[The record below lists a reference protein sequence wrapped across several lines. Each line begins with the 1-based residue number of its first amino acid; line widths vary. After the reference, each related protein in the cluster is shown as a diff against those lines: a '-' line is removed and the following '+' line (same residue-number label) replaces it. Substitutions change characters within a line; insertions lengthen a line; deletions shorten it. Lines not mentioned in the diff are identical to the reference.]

1 MRRSL
6 IFQSL
11 TLLCTLL
18 LGTGS
23 VYADDAKWVKRDI
36 SKIKTGDIVV
46 IADLNAGVAMTNNP
60 AEDKSPNAPAIQL
73 NEDKDRITGEVA
85 DTVKWKVTVKETDAG
100 NKYVFEK
107 YNVEGTYLNITDGNL
122 RVSAVNARYS
132 FDLQSVLLHLA
143 AAGSNEYYVGI
154 KTSNNIINTSTEW
167 NVKTEDNITDIR
179 DTRMAF
185 FVLSTKPDISLSFPY
200 KNYEADFSDGE
211 NSFTAPT
218 LTVDPSKAITYSSS
232 DEKVATVDADGKVT
246 LKKRGNARI
255 TASFDGDDTYNE
267 ISTSYMLRIDYK
279 GKKGSRT
286 NPFTVKEATD
296 LLAGNVDDIE
306 GVTYQKGCSYFVK
319 GIVSK
324 VSSGMMDSFSDM
336 FGDSMGDMDLEDMMG
351 DIDMSN
357 MNIPGMDMSS
367 SEVTYY
373 ISDDGTKDNQMK
385 VLKPNGL
392 PTEQEGG
399 AVTFEPIEP
408 EGIGVGD
415 VVVVYGPL
423 IYTEDESMFGGM
435 GGTGTGTGTGSSEQK
450 YTAKVDEVNYIKK
463 GGLLRRLLPGD
474 VKVMYENTKKP
485 LDAFYK
491 LNTETFA
498 DFEFPAEGTTVNDA
512 QMKSSKKD
520 VAKWEYI
527 DETKTDSV
535 FTAVKAGTTNLVV
548 KIKVIVQEKDPTDEN
563 SKEKS
568 YTMKAKYPLKVL
580 PRGVTPAGQNDGVY
594 ELVTKPGDL
603 EEGDRLLIATTVDDK
618 SYVLI
623 NSATDESNPIASFMG
638 GGNTKEVT
646 IEDNKISSDDLPEE
660 AMILTLEKEDA
671 FWLFNGGKNAD
682 GKNTYL
688 YPSAS
693 SGGFDMSSLMGGGGA
708 TLKLGVREDMEVK
721 DSCLVTITIDQ
732 AKNDS
737 ATVKF
742 NIPEGEKDDE
752 PVKNVI
758 RYKSSM
764 MSSSFSGFAEDLKD
778 GNLPRIYRFVQND
791 QYTISTTSSTW
802 QTLVSAYDV
811 ELPAEIEA
819 HVVTS
824 VTDDLVT
831 TEKVTGVKGGVPYLL
846 KVPGIGENYTLTRAL
861 GVAAPETN
869 LLKISDGTT
878 TSGVYVLADKGA
890 GAKFYLWQGGLLG
903 TGRVYLS
910 ASDAARALFSLEIG
924 DDGTTGI
931 IELKD
936 GRKEGWKSDDAWY
949 TLDGRRLQGQ
959 PTAKGVYVVNGKK
972 VIIK

>member
-1 MRRSL
+1 M
-6 IFQSL
+6 
-11 TLLCTLL
+11 LLCTLI

-36 SKIKTGDIVV
+36 SKIQTGDIVV

-122 RVSAVNARYS
+122 RVSAVTARYS
-132 FDLQSVLLHLA
+132 FDLQSVLLHL

-167 NVKTEDNITDIR
+167 NVKTEDNITEIR

-185 FVLSTKPDISLSFPY
+185 FVLSTKPDITLSFPY
-200 KNYEADFSDGE
+200 KNYEADYADGAE
-211 NSFTAPT
+211 SFTAPA
-218 LTVDPSKAITYSSS
+218 LTVDPSKTITYSSS
-232 DEKVATVDADGKVT
+232 DEKVATVDAEGKVT
-246 LKKRGNARI
+246 LNKRGNVRI
-255 TASFDGDDTYNE
+255 TASFGGDDTYNE
-267 ISTSYMLRIDYK
+267 ISTSYVLRVDQK
-279 GKKGSRT
+279 GKKGSRS

-392 PTEQEGG
+392 PTEQGGG
-399 AVTFEPIEP
+399 AVTFDPIAP

-463 GGLLRRLLPGD
+463 DGLLRRLLPGD
-474 VKVMYENTKKP
+474 VKVMYENTTKP

-491 LNTETFA
+491 LNTETFE

-520 VAKWEYI
+520 VAKWEYTS
-527 DETKTDSV
+527 EAKTDSL
-535 FTAVKAGTTNLVV
+535 FSAVKAGTTNLVV
-548 KIKVIVQEKDPTDEN
+548 KIKVIVQEKDPKDES

-580 PRGVTPAGQNDGVY
+580 TRGVTPAGQNDGVY
-594 ELVTKPGDL
+594 KLVTKLDDL

-660 AMILTLEKEDA
+660 AMILTLEKEKA

-708 TLKLGVREDMEVK
+708 TLKLGVREEVK
-721 DSCLVTITIDQ
+721 DSCLVTTITIDHE
-732 AKNDS
+732 KNDS

-752 PVKNVI
+752 PAKNVI

-764 MSSSFSGFAEDLKD
+764 MSSSFSGFEETLAD
-778 GNLPRIYRFVQND
+778 GNLPRIYRFVQSD
-791 QYTISTTSSTW
+791 QYTISTTNSTW

-811 ELPAEIEA
+811 KLPEEIEA

-824 VTDDLVT
+824 VTKKSVN
-831 TEKVTGVKGGVPYLL
+831 TEKVTSVKGGVPYLL
-846 KVPGIGENYTLTRAL
+846 KVPSIGEDITLKRAETP
-861 GVAAPETN
+861 ATAPEKN
-869 LLKISDGTT
+869 LLEISNSET
-878 TSGVYVLADKGA
+878 TSGVYVLADKGT

-903 TGRVYLS
+903 SGRVYLP
-910 ASDAARALFSLEIG
+910 ANDAARSLFSLEIG
-924 DDGTTGI
+924 DDETTGV
-931 IELKD
+931 IELKNSRIEELEFYD
-936 GRKEGWKSDDAWY
+936 LSGHRVMTPK
-949 TLDGRRLQGQ
+949 
-959 PTAKGVYVVNGKK
+959 KGVYVVNGKK

>member
-1 MRRSL
+1 MKRNF

-11 TLLCTLL
+11 MLLCTLI

-36 SKIKTGDIVV
+36 SKIQTGDIVV

-85 DTVKWKVTVKETDAG
+85 DTVKWKVTVKKTDAG

-107 YNVEGTYLNITDGNL
+107 YNEDGTYLNITDGNL
-122 RVSAVNARYS
+122 RVSAVTARYS
-132 FDLQSVLLHLA
+132 FDLQSVLLHL

-167 NVKTEDNITDIR
+167 NVKTEDNITEIR

-185 FVLSTKPDISLSFPY
+185 FVLSTKPDITLSFPY
-200 KNYEADFSDGE
+200 KNYEADYADGAE
-211 NSFTAPT
+211 SFTAPA
-218 LTVDPSKAITYSSS
+218 LTVDHSKTITYSSS
-232 DEKVATVDADGKVT
+232 DEKVATVDDDGKVT
-246 LKKRGNARI
+246 LKKRGNVRI

-267 ISTSYMLRIDYK
+267 ISTSYVLRVDQK

-392 PTEQEGG
+392 PTEQDDG
-399 AVTFEPIEP
+399 AVTFDPIAP

-463 GGLLRRLLPGD
+463 DGLLRRLLPGD
-474 VKVMYENTKKP
+474 VKVMYENTKKT
-485 LDAFYK
+485 LNAFYK
-491 LNTETFA
+491 LNTETFEG
-498 DFEFPAEGTTVNDA
+498 FEFPAEGTTVNDA

-520 VAKWEYI
+520 VAKWEYT
-527 DETKTDSV
+527 DEEKTDSL
-535 FTAVKAGTTNLVV
+535 FSAVKAGTTNLVV
-548 KIKVIVQEKDPTDEN
+548 KIKVIVQEKDPADEN

-580 PRGVTPAGQNDGVY
+580 TRGVTPAGQNDGVY
-594 ELVTKPGDL
+594 ELVTKLDDL

-732 AKNDS
+732 EKNDS

-742 NIPEGEKDDE
+742 NIPDGEKDGE
-752 PVKNVI
+752 PVKAKNVI

-764 MSSSFSGFAEDLKD
+764 MSSSFSGFEETLAD
-778 GNLPRIYRFVQND
+778 GNLPRIYRFVQSD

-811 ELPAEIEA
+811 LLPDEIEA

-824 VTDDLVT
+824 ITDDKVN

-846 KVPGIGENYTLTRAL
+846 KVPGTGAEYTLTRAL
-861 GVAAPETN
+861 GVTDPETN
-869 LLKISDGTT
+869 LLKISDSET
-878 TSGVYVLADKGA
+878 TSGVYVLADKGT

-903 TGRVYLS
+903 SGRVYLP
-910 ASDAARALFSLEIG
+910 ANDAARSLFSLEIG
-924 DDGTTGI
+924 DDETTGV
-931 IELKD
+931 IELKNSRIEELEFYD
-936 GRKEGWKSDDAWY
+936 LSGHRVMTPK
-949 TLDGRRLQGQ
+949 
-959 PTAKGVYVVNGKK
+959 KGVYVVNGKK

>member
-1 MRRSL
+1 M
-6 IFQSL
+6 
-11 TLLCTLL
+11 LLCTLI

-36 SKIKTGDIVV
+36 SKIQTGDIVV

-85 DTVKWKVTVKETDAG
+85 DTVKWKVTVKGTDDG

-107 YNVEGTYLNITDGNL
+107 YNEDGTYLNITDGNL
-122 RVSAVNARYS
+122 RVSAVTARYS
-132 FDLQSVLLHLA
+132 FDLQSVLLHL

-167 NVKTEDNITDIR
+167 NVKTEDNITEIR

-185 FVLSTKPDISLSFPY
+185 FVLSTKPDITLSFPY
-200 KNYEADFSDGE
+200 KNYEADYADGE
-211 NSFTAPT
+211 ESFTAPA
-218 LTVDPSKAITYSSS
+218 LTVNPSKTITYSSS
-232 DEKVATVDADGKVT
+232 DEKVATVDPNDGKVT
-246 LKKRGNARI
+246 LKKRGNVRI

-267 ISTSYMLRIDYK
+267 ISTSYVLRVDQK

-392 PTEQEGG
+392 GLPTEQEDG
-399 AVTFEPIEP
+399 AVTFDPIAP

-463 GGLLRRLLPGD
+463 DGLLRRLLPGD
-474 VKVMYENTKKP
+474 VKVMYENTKKT

-491 LNTETFA
+491 LNTETFEG
-498 DFEFPAEGTTVNDA
+498 FEFPAEGTTVNDA

-520 VAKWEYI
+520 VAKWEYTS
-527 DETKTDSV
+527 EAKTDSL
-535 FTAVKAGTTNLVV
+535 FSAVKAGTTNLVV
-548 KIKVIVQEKDPTDEN
+548 KIKVIVQEKDPADEN

-580 PRGVTPAGQNDGVY
+580 TRGVTPAGQNDGVY
-594 ELVTKPGDL
+594 ELVTKLDDL

-638 GGNTKEVT
+638 GGNTKEVK

-660 AMILTLEKEDA
+660 AAILTLEKEGD

-693 SGGFDMSSLMGGGGA
+693 SGGFDMSSLMGNSGA

-742 NIPEGEKDDE
+742 NIPDGKKDDE
-752 PVKNVI
+752 TVKAKNVI

-764 MSSSFSGFAEDLKD
+764 MSSSFSGFEETLAD
-778 GNLPRIYRFVQND
+778 GNLPRIYRFVQSD
-791 QYTISTTSSTW
+791 HYTISTTSSTW

-811 ELPAEIEA
+811 ELPDEIEA

-824 VTDDLVT
+824 ITDDKVN

-846 KVPGIGENYTLTRAL
+846 KVPGTGVEYTLTRVL
-861 GVAAPETN
+861 GVTDPETN
-869 LLKISDGTT
+869 LLKISDSET
-878 TSGVYVLADKGA
+878 TSGVYVLADKGT

-903 TGRVYLS
+903 SGRVYLP
-910 ASDAARALFSLEIG
+910 ANDAARSLFSLEIG
-924 DDGTTGI
+924 DDETTGV
-931 IELKD
+931 IELKNSRIEELEFYD
-936 GRKEGWKSDDAWY
+936 LSGHRVMTPK
-949 TLDGRRLQGQ
+949 
-959 PTAKGVYVVNGKK
+959 KGVYVVNGKK

>member
-1 MRRSL
+1 M
-6 IFQSL
+6 
-11 TLLCTLL
+11 LLCTLI

-36 SKIKTGDIVV
+36 SKIQTGDIVV

-107 YNVEGTYLNITDGNL
+107 YNEDGTYLNITDGNL
-122 RVSAVNARYS
+122 RVSAVTARYS
-132 FDLQSVLLHLA
+132 FDLQSVLLHL

-167 NVKTEDNITDIR
+167 NVKTEDNITEIR

-185 FVLSTKPDISLSFPY
+185 FVLSTKPDITLSFPY
-200 KNYEADFSDGE
+200 KNYEADYADGAE
-211 NSFTAPT
+211 SFTAPA
-218 LTVDPSKAITYSSS
+218 LTVDPSKTITYSSS

-246 LKKRGNARI
+246 LKKRGNVRI

-267 ISTSYMLRIDYK
+267 ISTSYVLRVDQK
-279 GKKGSRT
+279 DKKGSRT

-373 ISDDGTKDNQMK
+373 ISDDGTKENQMK

-392 PTEQEGG
+392 PTEQDGG
-399 AVTFEPIEP
+399 AVTFDPIAP

-463 GGLLRRLLPGD
+463 DGLLRRLLPGD
-474 VKVMYENTKKP
+474 VKVMYENTKKT
-485 LDAFYK
+485 LNAFYK
-491 LNTETFA
+491 LNTETFEG
-498 DFEFPAEGTTVNDA
+498 FEFPAKGTTVNDA

-520 VAKWEYI
+520 VAKWEYT
-527 DETKTDSV
+527 DEEKTDSL
-535 FTAVKAGTTNLVV
+535 FSAVKAGTTNLVV
-548 KIKVIVQEKDPTDEN
+548 KIKVIVQEKDPADEN

-580 PRGVTPAGQNDGVY
+580 TRGVTPAGQNDGVY
-594 ELVTKPGDL
+594 ELVTKLDDL

-732 AKNDS
+732 EKNDS

-742 NIPEGEKDDE
+742 NIPDGEKDGE
-752 PVKNVI
+752 TVKAKNVI

-764 MSSSFSGFAEDLKD
+764 MSSSFSGFEETLAD
-778 GNLPRIYRFVQND
+778 GNLPRIYRFVQSD

-811 ELPAEIEA
+811 LLPDEIEA

-824 VTDDLVT
+824 ITDDKVN

-846 KVPGIGENYTLTRAL
+846 KVPGTGAEYTLTRAL
-861 GVAAPETN
+861 GVTDPETN
-869 LLKISDGTT
+869 LLKISDSET
-878 TSGVYVLADKGA
+878 TSGVYVLADKGT

-903 TGRVYLS
+903 SGRVYLP
-910 ASDAARALFSLEIG
+910 ANDAARSLFSLEIG
-924 DDGTTGI
+924 DDETTGV
-931 IELKD
+931 IELKNSRIEELEFYD
-936 GRKEGWKSDDAWY
+936 LSGHRVMTPK
-949 TLDGRRLQGQ
+949 
-959 PTAKGVYVVNGKK
+959 KGVYVVNGKK

>member
-1 MRRSL
+1 MKRNF

-11 TLLCTLL
+11 MLLCTLI

-36 SKIKTGDIVV
+36 SKIQTGDIVV

-122 RVSAVNARYS
+122 RVSAVTARYS
-132 FDLQSVLLHLA
+132 FDLQSVLLHL

-167 NVKTEDNITDIR
+167 NVKTEDNITEIR

-185 FVLSTKPDISLSFPY
+185 FVLSTKPDITLSFPY
-200 KNYEADFSDGE
+200 KNYEADYADGAE
-211 NSFTAPT
+211 SFTAPA
-218 LTVDPSKAITYSSS
+218 LTVDPSKTITYSSS
-232 DEKVATVDADGKVT
+232 DEKVATVDAEGKVT
-246 LKKRGNARI
+246 LNKRGNVRI
-255 TASFDGDDTYNE
+255 TASFGGDDTYNE
-267 ISTSYMLRIDYK
+267 ISTSYVLRVDQK
-279 GKKGSRT
+279 GKKGSRS

-392 PTEQEGG
+392 PTEQGGG
-399 AVTFEPIEP
+399 AVTFDPIAP

-463 GGLLRRLLPGD
+463 DGLLRRLLPGD
-474 VKVMYENTKKP
+474 VKVMYENTTKP

-491 LNTETFA
+491 LNTETFE

-520 VAKWEYI
+520 VAKWEYTS
-527 DETKTDSV
+527 EAKTDSL
-535 FTAVKAGTTNLVV
+535 FSAVKAGTTNLVV
-548 KIKVIVQEKDPTDEN
+548 KIKVIVQEKDPKDES

-580 PRGVTPAGQNDGVY
+580 TRGVTPAGQNDGVY
-594 ELVTKPGDL
+594 KLVTKLDDL

-660 AMILTLEKEDA
+660 AMILTLEKEKA

-708 TLKLGVREDMEVK
+708 TLKLGVREEVK
-721 DSCLVTITIDQ
+721 DSCLVTTITIDHE
-732 AKNDS
+732 KNDS

-752 PVKNVI
+752 PAKNVI

-764 MSSSFSGFAEDLKD
+764 MSSSFSGFEETLAD
-778 GNLPRIYRFVQND
+778 GNLPRIYRFVQSD
-791 QYTISTTSSTW
+791 QYTISTTNSTW

-811 ELPAEIEA
+811 KLPEEIEA

-824 VTDDLVT
+824 VTEKSVN
-831 TEKVTGVKGGVPYLL
+831 TEKVTSVKGGVPYLL
-846 KVPGIGENYTLTRAL
+846 KVPSIGEDITLKRAETP
-861 GVAAPETN
+861 ATAPEKN
-869 LLKISDGTT
+869 LLEISNSET
-878 TSGVYVLADKGA
+878 TSGVYVLADKGT

-903 TGRVYLS
+903 SGRVYLP
-910 ASDAARALFSLEIG
+910 ANDAARSLFSLEIG
-924 DDGTTGI
+924 DDETTGV
-931 IELKD
+931 IELKNSRIEELEFYD
-936 GRKEGWKSDDAWY
+936 LSGHRVMTPK
-949 TLDGRRLQGQ
+949 
-959 PTAKGVYVVNGKK
+959 KGVYVVNGKK

>member
-1 MRRSL
+1 M
-6 IFQSL
+6 
-11 TLLCTLL
+11 LLCTLI

-36 SKIKTGDIVV
+36 SKIQTGDIVV

-107 YNVEGTYLNITDGNL
+107 YNAEGTYLNITDGNL
-122 RVSAVNARYS
+122 RVSAVTARYS

-143 AAGSNEYYVGI
+143 AGSNEYYVGV

-167 NVKTEDNITDIR
+167 NVKTEDNITEIR

-185 FVLSTKPDISLSFPY
+185 FVLSSKPDITLSFPY
-200 KNYEADFSDGE
+200 RNYEADINDGE
-211 NSFTAPT
+211 TSFTAPA
-218 LTVDPSKAITYSSS
+218 LTVDPSKTITYSSS

-246 LKKRGNARI
+246 LKKRGNVRI
-255 TASFDGDDTYNE
+255 TASFDGDDIYNE
-267 ISTSYMLRIDYK
+267 ISTSYVLRVDQK
-279 GKKGSRT
+279 DKKGSRSR
-286 NPFTVKEATD
+286 PFTVKEATD

-392 PTEQEGG
+392 PTEQDGG
-399 AVTFEPIEP
+399 AVTFDPIAP

-463 GGLLRRLLPGD
+463 DGLLRRLLPGD
-474 VKVMYENTKKP
+474 VKVMYENTKKT
-485 LDAFYK
+485 LNAFYK
-491 LNTETFA
+491 LNTETFEG
-498 DFEFPAEGTTVNDA
+498 FEFPAEGTTVNDA

-520 VAKWEYI
+520 VAKWEYT
-527 DETKTDSV
+527 DEEKTDSL
-535 FTAVKAGTTNLVV
+535 FSAVKAGTTNLVV

-563 SKEKS
+563 SKERS

-580 PRGVTPAGQNDGVY
+580 TRGVTPAGQNDGVY
-594 ELVTKPGDL
+594 ELVTKLNEL

-660 AMILTLEKEDA
+660 AAILTLEKDGD

-708 TLKLGVREDMEVK
+708 TLKLGVREEVK

-732 AKNDS
+732 EKNDS

-742 NIPEGEKDDE
+742 NIPDGEKDGE
-752 PVKNVI
+752 PVKAKNVI

-764 MSSSFSGFAEDLKD
+764 MSSSFSGFEETLAD
-778 GNLPRIYRFVQND
+778 GNLPRIYRFVQSD
-791 QYTISTTSSTW
+791 QYTISTTNSTW

-811 ELPAEIEA
+811 LLPEEIEA

-824 VTDDLVT
+824 ITDDKVN

-846 KVPGIGENYTLTRAL
+846 KVPGTGAEYTLTRAF
-861 GVAAPETN
+861 GVTGPETN
-869 LLKISDGTT
+869 RLEISDSET

-903 TGRVYLS
+903 SGRVYLP
-910 ASDAARALFSLEIG
+910 ANDAARSLFSLEIG
-924 DDGTTGI
+924 DDETTGV
-931 IELKD
+931 IELKNSRIEELEFYD
-936 GRKEGWKSDDAWY
+936 LSGHRVMTPK
-949 TLDGRRLQGQ
+949 
-959 PTAKGVYVVNGKK
+959 KGVYVVNGKK

>member
-1 MRRSL
+1 MKRNF

-11 TLLCTLL
+11 MLLCTLI

-36 SKIKTGDIVV
+36 SKIQTGDIVV
-46 IADLNAGVAMTNNP
+46 IVDLNASVAIDNN
-60 AEDKSPNAPAIQL
+60 AEADKSPDAAAVSL
-73 NEDKDRITGEVA
+73 NDEQDRLTEEVA
-85 DTVKWKVTVKETDAG
+85 DTIKWKVTVKDTDDGDKYQFESCKTAG
-100 NKYVFEK
+100 S
-107 YNVEGTYLNITDGNL
+107 YLNITDGNL
-122 RVSAVNARYS
+122 RVGEVTGRYS
-132 FDLQSVLLHLA
+132 FDLSEDKRFLHLH
-143 AAGSNEYYVGI
+143 VGANDYFVGV
-154 KTSNNIINTSTEW
+154 KHTNNIINTTTEW
-167 NVKTEDNITDIR
+167 NVKTEDNLADIK
-179 DTRMAF
+179 DTHIAF
-185 FVLSTKPDISLSFPY
+185 FVKSSKPDITLSFPY
-200 KNYEADFSDGE
+200 KNYEANLSDGE
-211 NSFTAPT
+211 TSFTAPT
-218 LTVDPSKAITYSSS
+218 PTVDPSKTITYSSS
-232 DEKVATVDADGKVT
+232 DSKIAEVDENGNVK
-246 LKKRGNARI
+246 LKKRGNVRI
-255 TASFDGDDTYNE
+255 TATFDGYDETYNE
-267 ISTSYMLRIDYK
+267 ISTSYMLRIDQTDR
-279 GKKGSRT
+279 KGSRY
-286 NPFTVKEATD
+286 NPFTVQDVID
-296 LLAGNVDDIE
+296 LLAGNVDDID
-306 GVTYQKGCSYFVK
+306 GVTIQKGCSYFVK

-367 SEVTYY
+367 SSVTYY
-373 ISDDGTKDNQMK
+373 ISADGTKDNQMK
-385 VLKPNGL
+385 VLSPNGMCI
-392 PTEQEGG
+392 EKDGG
-399 AVTFEPIEP
+399 AVTFEPIAP
-408 EGIGVGD
+408 EAIGVGD

-435 GGTGTGTGTGSSEQK
+435 GGTGTGTGNNEQK

-463 GGLLRRLLPGD
+463 DGLHRRLLPGD
-474 VKVMYENTKKP
+474 VDVMYENTTKK
-485 LDAFYK
+485 LKDFYT
-491 LNTETFA
+491 LYTETFEG
-498 DFEFPAEGTTVNDA
+498 FEFPGDAKAKAEPA
-512 QMKSSKKD
+512 QMKSSKKA
-520 VAKWEYI
+520 VANWEYTN
-527 DETKTDSV
+527 ETKTDSV
-535 FTAVKAGTTNLVV
+535 FTALKAGTTNLVV
-548 KIKVIVQEKDPTDEN
+548 KIKVIVQPAEGD
-563 SKEKS
+563 SKERS

-580 PRGVTPAGQNDGVY
+580 TRGVTPAGQNDGVY
-594 ELVTKPGDL
+594 ELVTKLDDL

-660 AMILTLEKEDA
+660 AMILTLEKTLEKEKA

-708 TLKLGVREDMEVK
+708 TLKLGVREEVK

-732 AKNDS
+732 EKNDS

-742 NIPEGEKDDE
+742 NIPDGEKDGE
-752 PVKNVI
+752 PVKAKNVI

-764 MSSSFSGFAEDLKD
+764 MSSSFSGFEETLAD
-778 GNLPRIYRFVQND
+778 GNLPRIYRFVQSG

-811 ELPAEIEA
+811 QLPDEIEA

-824 VTDDLVT
+824 ITDDKVN

-846 KVPGIGENYTLTRAL
+846 KVPGTGAEYTLTKTS
-861 GVAAPETN
+861 GVTDPKPN
-869 LLKISDGTT
+869 LLEISDSET

-903 TGRVYLS
+903 SGRVYLP
-910 ASDAARALFSLEIG
+910 ANDAARSLFSLEIG
-924 DDGTTGI
+924 DDETTGV
-931 IELKD
+931 IELKNSRIEELEFYD
-936 GRKEGWKSDDAWY
+936 LSGHRVMTPK
-949 TLDGRRLQGQ
+949 
-959 PTAKGVYVVNGKK
+959 KGVYVVNGKK

>member
-1 MRRSL
+1 MKRNF

-11 TLLCTLL
+11 MLLCTLI

-36 SKIKTGDIVV
+36 SKIQTGDIVV

-107 YNVEGTYLNITDGNL
+107 YNEERTYLNITDGNL
-122 RVSAVNARYS
+122 RVSAVTARYS
-132 FDLQSVLLHLA
+132 FDLQSVLLHL

-167 NVKTEDNITDIR
+167 NVKTEDNITEIR

-185 FVLSTKPDISLSFPY
+185 FVLSTKPDITLSFPY
-200 KNYEADFSDGE
+200 KNYEADYADGE
-211 NSFTAPT
+211 GSFTAPA
-218 LTVDPSKAITYSSS
+218 LTVDPSKKIKYSSS
-232 DEKVATVDADGKVT
+232 DEKVATVDPDDGKVT
-246 LKKRGNARI
+246 LKKRGNVRI

-267 ISTSYMLRIDYK
+267 ISTSYVLRVDQK
-279 GKKGSRT
+279 DKKGSRT

-392 PTEQEGG
+392 PTEQDGG
-399 AVTFEPIEP
+399 AVTFDPIAP

-463 GGLLRRLLPGD
+463 DGLLRRLLPGD
-474 VKVMYENTKKP
+474 VKVMYENTKKK
-485 LDAFYK
+485 LNAFYK
-491 LNTETFA
+491 LNTETFEG
-498 DFEFPAEGTTVNDA
+498 FEFPAEGTIVNDA

-520 VAKWEYI
+520 VAKWEYT
-527 DETKTDSV
+527 DEEKADSS
-535 FTAVKAGTTNLVV
+535 FSAVKAGTTNLVV
-548 KIKVIVQEKDPTDEN
+548 KIKVIVQEKNPADEN

-580 PRGVTPAGQNDGVY
+580 TRGVTPAGQNDGVY
-594 ELVTKPGDL
+594 ELVTKLDDL

-732 AKNDS
+732 EKNDS

-742 NIPEGEKDDE
+742 NIPDGEKDGE
-752 PVKNVI
+752 PVKAKNVI

-764 MSSSFSGFAEDLKD
+764 MSSSFSGFEETLAD
-778 GNLPRIYRFVQND
+778 GNLPRIYRFVQSD
-791 QYTISTTSSTW
+791 QYTISTTNSTW

-811 ELPAEIEA
+811 KLPEEIEA

-824 VTDDLVT
+824 VTEKSVN
-831 TEKVTGVKGGVPYLL
+831 TEKVTSVKGGVPYLL
-846 KVPGIGENYTLTRAL
+846 KVPSTGEDITLKRAETP
-861 GVAAPETN
+861 ATAPEKN
-869 LLKISDGTT
+869 LLEISDSET
-878 TSGVYVLADKGA
+878 TSGVYVLADKGT

-903 TGRVYLS
+903 SGRVYLP
-910 ASDAARALFSLEIG
+910 ANDAARSLFSLEIG
-924 DDGTTGI
+924 DDETTGV
-931 IELKD
+931 IELKNSRIEELEFYD
-936 GRKEGWKSDDAWY
+936 LSGHRVMTPK
-949 TLDGRRLQGQ
+949 
-959 PTAKGVYVVNGKK
+959 KGVYVVNGKK

>member
-1 MRRSL
+1 M
-6 IFQSL
+6 
-11 TLLCTLL
+11 LLCTLI

-36 SKIKTGDIVV
+36 SKIQTGDIVV

-107 YNVEGTYLNITDGNL
+107 YNEDGTYLNITDGNL
-122 RVSAVNARYS
+122 RVSAVTARYS
-132 FDLQSVLLHLA
+132 FDLQSVLLHL

-167 NVKTEDNITDIR
+167 NVKTEDNITEIR

-185 FVLSTKPDISLSFPY
+185 FVLSTKPDITLSFPY
-200 KNYEADFSDGE
+200 KNYEADYADGAE
-211 NSFTAPT
+211 SFTAPA
-218 LTVDPSKAITYSSS
+218 LTVDPSKTITYSSS

-246 LKKRGNARI
+246 LKKRGNVRI

-267 ISTSYMLRIDYK
+267 ISTSYVLRIDQK

-392 PTEQEGG
+392 PTEQDGG
-399 AVTFEPIEP
+399 AVTFDPIAP

-463 GGLLRRLLPGD
+463 DGLLRRLLPGD
-474 VKVMYENTKKP
+474 VKVMYENTKKT
-485 LDAFYK
+485 LNAFYK
-491 LNTETFA
+491 LNTETFEG
-498 DFEFPAEGTTVNDA
+498 FEFPAEGTTVNDA

-520 VAKWEYI
+520 VAKWEYT
-527 DETKTDSV
+527 DEEKTDSL
-535 FTAVKAGTTNLVV
+535 FSAVKAGTTNLVV
-548 KIKVIVQEKDPTDEN
+548 KIKVIVQEKDPADEN

-580 PRGVTPAGQNDGVY
+580 TRGVTPAGQNDGVY
-594 ELVTKPGDL
+594 ELVTKLDDL

-732 AKNDS
+732 EKNDS

-742 NIPEGEKDDE
+742 NIPDGEKDGE
-752 PVKNVI
+752 PVKAKNVI

-764 MSSSFSGFAEDLKD
+764 MSSSFSGFEETLAD
-778 GNLPRIYRFVQND
+778 GNLPRIYRFVQSD

-811 ELPAEIEA
+811 LLPDEIEA

-824 VTDDLVT
+824 ITDDKVN

-846 KVPGIGENYTLTRAL
+846 KVPGTGAEYTLTRAL
-861 GVAAPETN
+861 DVTDPEKTN
-869 LLKISDGTT
+869 LLEISDSET
-878 TSGVYVLADKGA
+878 TSGVYVLADKGT

-903 TGRVYLS
+903 SGRVYLP
-910 ASDAARALFSLEIG
+910 ANDAARSLFSLEIG
-924 DDGTTGI
+924 DDETTGV
-931 IELKD
+931 IELKNSRIEELEFYD
-936 GRKEGWKSDDAWY
+936 LSGHRVMTPK
-949 TLDGRRLQGQ
+949 
-959 PTAKGVYVVNGKK
+959 KGVYVVNGKK

>member
-1 MRRSL
+1 M
-6 IFQSL
+6 
-11 TLLCTLL
+11 LLCTLI

-36 SKIKTGDIVV
+36 SKIQTGDIVV

-107 YNVEGTYLNITDGNL
+107 YNEKETYLNITDGNL
-122 RVSAVNARYS
+122 RVSAVTARYS
-132 FDLQSVLLHLA
+132 FDLQSVLLHL

-167 NVKTEDNITDIR
+167 NVKTEDNITEIR

-185 FVLSTKPDISLSFPY
+185 FVLSTKPDITLSFPY
-200 KNYEADFSDGE
+200 KNYEADYADGVE
-211 NSFTAPT
+211 SFTAPA
-218 LTVDPSKAITYSSS
+218 LTVDPSKTITYSSS

-246 LKKRGNARI
+246 LKKRGNVRI
-255 TASFDGDDTYNE
+255 TASFDADDTYNE
-267 ISTSYMLRIDYK
+267 ISTSYVLRVDQK

-392 PTEQEGG
+392 PTEQDGG
-399 AVTFEPIEP
+399 AVTFDPIAP

-463 GGLLRRLLPGD
+463 DGLLRRLLPGD
-474 VKVMYENTKKP
+474 VKVMYENTKKT
-485 LDAFYK
+485 LNAFYK
-491 LNTETFA
+491 LNTETFEG
-498 DFEFPAEGTTVNDA
+498 FEFPAEGTTVNDA

-520 VAKWEYI
+520 VAKWEYT
-527 DETKTDSV
+527 DEEKTDSL
-535 FTAVKAGTTNLVV
+535 FSAVKAGTTNLVV
-548 KIKVIVQEKDPTDEN
+548 KIKVIVQEKDPADEN

-580 PRGVTPAGQNDGVY
+580 TRGVTPAGQNDGVY
-594 ELVTKPGDL
+594 ELVTKLDDL

-708 TLKLGVREDMEVK
+708 TLKLGVREDMEVQ

-732 AKNDS
+732 EKNDS

-742 NIPEGEKDDE
+742 NIPDGKKDDE
-752 PVKNVI
+752 TVKAKNVI

-764 MSSSFSGFAEDLKD
+764 MSSSFSGFEETLAD
-778 GNLPRIYRFVQND
+778 GNLPRIYRFVQSD

-811 ELPAEIEA
+811 LLPDEIEA

-824 VTDDLVT
+824 ITDDKVN

-846 KVPGIGENYTLTRAL
+846 KVPGTGAEYTLTRAL
-861 GVAAPETN
+861 GVTDPETN
-869 LLKISDGTT
+869 LLKISDSET
-878 TSGVYVLADKGA
+878 TSGVYVLADKGT

-903 TGRVYLS
+903 SGRVYLS
-910 ASDAARALFSLEIG
+910 ANDAARSLFSLEIG
-924 DDGTTGI
+924 DDETTGV
-931 IELKD
+931 IELKNSRIEELEFYD
-936 GRKEGWKSDDAWY
+936 LSGHRVMTPK
-949 TLDGRRLQGQ
+949 
-959 PTAKGVYVVNGKK
+959 KGVYVVNGKK

>member
-1 MRRSL
+1 MKRNF

-11 TLLCTLL
+11 MLLCTLI

-36 SKIKTGDIVV
+36 SKIQTGDIVV

-107 YNVEGTYLNITDGNL
+107 YNEKETYLNITDGNL
-122 RVSAVNARYS
+122 RVSAVTARYS
-132 FDLQSVLLHLA
+132 FDLQSVLLHL

-167 NVKTEDNITDIR
+167 NVKTEDNITEIR

-185 FVLSTKPDISLSFPY
+185 FVLSTKPDITLSFPY
-200 KNYEADFSDGE
+200 KNYEADINGGAE
-211 NSFTAPT
+211 SFPAPA
-218 LTVDPSKAITYSSS
+218 LTVDPSKKITYSSS
-232 DEKVATVDADGKVT
+232 DEKVATVDPDDGKVT
-246 LKKRGNARI
+246 LMKRGNVRI

-267 ISTSYMLRIDYK
+267 ISTSYVLRVDQK

-392 PTEQEGG
+392 PTEQDGG
-399 AVTFEPIEP
+399 AVTFDPIAP

-463 GGLLRRLLPGD
+463 DGLLRRLLPGD
-474 VKVMYENTKKP
+474 VKVMYENTKKT
-485 LDAFYK
+485 LNAFYK
-491 LNTETFA
+491 LNTETFEG
-498 DFEFPAEGTTVNDA
+498 FEFPAEGTTVNDA

-520 VAKWEYI
+520 VAKWEYT
-527 DETKTDSV
+527 DEEKTDSL
-535 FTAVKAGTTNLVV
+535 FSAVKAGTTNLVV
-548 KIKVIVQEKDPTDEN
+548 KIKVIVQKKDPDDEN

-580 PRGVTPAGQNDGVY
+580 TRGVTPAGQNDGVY
-594 ELVTKPGDL
+594 ELVTKLDDL

-646 IEDNKISSDDLPEE
+646 IEDKKISSDDLPEE

-708 TLKLGVREDMEVK
+708 TLKLGVREDMDVK
-721 DSCLVTITIDQ
+721 DSCLVTITIDHE
-732 AKNDS
+732 KNDS

-742 NIPEGEKDDE
+742 NIPDGEKDGE
-752 PVKNVI
+752 PVKAKKVI

-764 MSSSFSGFAEDLKD
+764 MSSSFSGFEETLAD
-778 GNLPRIYRFVQND
+778 GNLPRIYRFVQSD

-811 ELPAEIEA
+811 LLPDEIEA

-824 VTDDLVT
+824 ITDDKVN

-846 KVPGIGENYTLTRAL
+846 KVPGTGAEYTLTRAL
-861 GVAAPETN
+861 GVTDPETN
-869 LLKISDGTT
+869 LLKISDSET
-878 TSGVYVLADKGA
+878 TSGVYVLADKGT

-903 TGRVYLS
+903 SGRVYLS
-910 ASDAARALFSLEIG
+910 ANDAARSLFSLEIG
-924 DDGTTGI
+924 DDETTGV
-931 IELKD
+931 IELKNSRIEELEFYD
-936 GRKEGWKSDDAWY
+936 LSGHRVMTPK
-949 TLDGRRLQGQ
+949 
-959 PTAKGVYVVNGKK
+959 KGVYVVNGKK

>member
-1 MRRSL
+1 MKRNF

-11 TLLCTLL
+11 MLLCTLI

-36 SKIKTGDIVV
+36 SKIQTGDIVV

-107 YNVEGTYLNITDGNL
+107 YNEDGTYLNITDGNL
-122 RVSAVNARYS
+122 RVSAVTARYS
-132 FDLQSVLLHLA
+132 FDLQSVLLHL

-167 NVKTEDNITDIR
+167 NVKTEDNITEIR

-185 FVLSTKPDISLSFPY
+185 FVLSTKPDITLSFPY
-200 KNYEADFSDGE
+200 KNYEADYADGE
-211 NSFTAPT
+211 GSFTAPA
-218 LTVDPSKAITYSSS
+218 LTVDPSKTITYSSS

-246 LKKRGNARI
+246 LKKRGNVRI
-255 TASFDGDDTYNE
+255 TASFGGDDTYNE
-267 ISTSYMLRIDYK
+267 ISTSYVLRVDQSDK
-279 GKKGSRT
+279 KKKGSRS

-296 LLAGNVDDIE
+296 LLAGNVDDID

-392 PTEQEGG
+392 PTEQGGG
-399 AVTFEPIEP
+399 AVTFDPIAP

-435 GGTGTGTGTGSSEQK
+435 GGTGTGTGTGTGSSEQK

-463 GGLLRRLLPGD
+463 DGLLRRLLPGD

-491 LNTETFA
+491 LNTKDFEG
-498 DFEFPAEGTTVNDA
+498 FEFPAEGTTVNDA

-520 VAKWEYI
+520 VAKWEYT
-527 DETKTDSV
+527 DEEKTDSL
-535 FTAVKAGTTNLVV
+535 FSAVKAGTTNLVV
-548 KIKVIVQEKDPTDEN
+548 KIKVIVQKKDPTDEN

-580 PRGVTPAGQNDGVY
+580 TRGVTPAGQNDGVY
-594 ELVTKPGDL
+594 ELVTKLDDL

-708 TLKLGVREDMEVK
+708 TLKLGVREEVK

-732 AKNDS
+732 EKNDS

-742 NIPEGEKDDE
+742 NIPDGEKDGE
-752 PVKNVI
+752 PVKAKNVI

-764 MSSSFSGFAEDLKD
+764 MSSSFSGFEETLAD
-778 GNLPRIYRFVQND
+778 GNLPRIYRFVQSD
-791 QYTISTTSSTW
+791 QYTISTTN
-802 QTLVSAYDV
+802 
-811 ELPAEIEA
+811 
-819 HVVTS
+819 
-824 VTDDLVT
+824 
-831 TEKVTGVKGGVPYLL
+831 GKGDWR
-846 KVPGIGENYTLTRAL
+846 E
-861 GVAAPETN
+861 
-869 LLKISDGTT
+869 
-878 TSGVYVLADKGA
+878 
-890 GAKFYLWQGGLLG
+890 
-903 TGRVYLS
+903 GRCALS
-910 ASDAARALFSLEIG
+910 AQSSWDWCGIYVDQSLG
-924 DDGTTGI
+924 
-931 IELKD
+931 
-936 GRKEGWKSDDAWY
+936 GRNRS
-949 TLDGRRLQGQ
+949 
-959 PTAKGVYVVNGKK
+959 
-972 VIIK
+972 

>member
-1 MRRSL
+1 MKRNF

-11 TLLCTLL
+11 MLLCTLI

-36 SKIKTGDIVV
+36 SKIQTGDIVV

-73 NEDKDRITGEVA
+73 NEDKDRVTGEVA
-85 DTVKWKVTVKETDAG
+85 DTIKWKVTVKETDAG

-107 YNVEGTYLNITDGNL
+107 YNEDGTYLNITDGNL
-122 RVSAVNARYS
+122 RVSAVTARYS
-132 FDLQSVLLHLA
+132 FDLQSVLLHL

-167 NVKTEDNITDIR
+167 NVKTEDNITEIR

-185 FVLSTKPDISLSFPY
+185 FVLSTKPDITLSFPY
-200 KNYEADFSDGE
+200 KNYEADYADGAE
-211 NSFTAPT
+211 SFTAPA
-218 LTVDPSKAITYSSS
+218 LTVDPSKTITYSSS
-232 DEKVATVDADGKVT
+232 DEKVATVDPDDGKVT
-246 LKKRGNARI
+246 LKKRGNVRI

-267 ISTSYMLRIDYK
+267 ISTSYVLRVDQK

-373 ISDDGTKDNQMK
+373 ISDDGTKENQMK

-392 PTEQEGG
+392 PTEQDGG
-399 AVTFEPIEP
+399 AVTFDPIAP

-463 GGLLRRLLPGD
+463 DGLLRRLLPGD

-491 LNTETFA
+491 LNTETFEG
-498 DFEFPAEGTTVNDA
+498 FKFPAEGTIVNDA

-520 VAKWEYI
+520 VAKWEYTS
-527 DETKTDSV
+527 EAKTDSL
-535 FTAVKAGTTNLVV
+535 FSAVKAGTTNLVV
-548 KIKVIVQEKDPTDEN
+548 KIKVIVQEKNPNDES

-580 PRGVTPAGQNDGVY
+580 TRGVTPAGQNDGVY
-594 ELVTKPGDL
+594 ELVTKLDDL

-708 TLKLGVREDMEVK
+708 TLKLGVREDMEVQ
-721 DSCLVTITIDQ
+721 DSCLVTITIDHE
-732 AKNDS
+732 KNDS

-742 NIPEGEKDDE
+742 NIPDGEKDGE
-752 PVKNVI
+752 TVKAKNVI

-764 MSSSFSGFAEDLKD
+764 MSSSFSGFEETLAD
-778 GNLPRIYRFVQND
+778 GNLPRIYRFVQSD

-811 ELPAEIEA
+811 LLPDEIEA

-824 VTDDLVT
+824 VTEKSVN
-831 TEKVTGVKGGVPYLL
+831 TEKVTSVKGGVPYLL
-846 KVPGIGENYTLTRAL
+846 KVPSTVEDITLKRAETP
-861 GVAAPETN
+861 ATAPEKN
-869 LLKISDGTT
+869 LLKISDSET
-878 TSGVYVLADKGA
+878 TSGVYVLADKGT

-903 TGRVYLS
+903 SGRVYLP
-910 ASDAARALFSLEIG
+910 ANDAARSLFSLEIG
-924 DDGTTGI
+924 DDETTGV
-931 IELKD
+931 IELKNSRIEELEFYD
-936 GRKEGWKSDDAWY
+936 LSGHRVMTPK
-949 TLDGRRLQGQ
+949 
-959 PTAKGVYVVNGKK
+959 KGVYVVNGKK

>member
-1 MRRSL
+1 M
-6 IFQSL
+6 
-11 TLLCTLL
+11 LLCTLI

-36 SKIKTGDIVV
+36 SKIQTDDIVV

-107 YNVEGTYLNITDGNL
+107 YNEDGTYLNITDGNL
-122 RVSAVNARYS
+122 RVSAVTARYS

-143 AAGSNEYYVGI
+143 AGSNEYYVGV

-167 NVKTEDNITDIR
+167 NVKTEDNITEIR

-185 FVLSTKPDISLSFPY
+185 FVLSTKPDITLSFPY
-200 KNYEADFSDGE
+200 KNYEADYADGAE
-211 NSFTAPT
+211 SFTAPA
-218 LTVDPSKAITYSSS
+218 LTVDPSKTITYSSS

-246 LKKRGNARI
+246 LKKRGNVRI

-267 ISTSYMLRIDYK
+267 ISTSYVLRVDQK

-296 LLAGNVDDIE
+296 LLAGNVDDID

-392 PTEQEGG
+392 PTEQDGG
-399 AVTFEPIEP
+399 AVTFDPIAP

-463 GGLLRRLLPGD
+463 DGLLRRLLPGD
-474 VKVMYENTKKP
+474 VKVMYENTKKT
-485 LDAFYK
+485 LNAFYK
-491 LNTETFA
+491 LNTETFEG
-498 DFEFPAEGTTVNDA
+498 FEFPAEGTTVNDA

-520 VAKWEYI
+520 VAKWEYTS
-527 DETKTDSV
+527 EAKEDSL
-535 FTAVKAGTTNLVV
+535 FSAVKAGTTNLVV
-548 KIKVIVQEKDPTDEN
+548 KIKVIVQEKDPADEN

-580 PRGVTPAGQNDGVY
+580 TRGVTPAGQNDGVY
-594 ELVTKPGDL
+594 ELVTKLDDL

-693 SGGFDMSSLMGGGGA
+693 SGGFDMSSLMGNSGA

-732 AKNDS
+732 EKNDS

-742 NIPEGEKDDE
+742 NIPDGEKDGE
-752 PVKNVI
+752 PVKAKNVI

-764 MSSSFSGFAEDLKD
+764 MSSSFSGFEETLAD
-778 GNLPRIYRFVQND
+778 GNLPRIYRFVQSD

-811 ELPAEIEA
+811 LLPDEIEA

-824 VTDDLVT
+824 ITDDKVN

-846 KVPGIGENYTLTRAL
+846 KVPGTGAEYTLTRVL
-861 GVAAPETN
+861 GVTDPETN
-869 LLKISDGTT
+869 LLKISDSET
-878 TSGVYVLADKGA
+878 TSGVYVLADKGT

-903 TGRVYLS
+903 SGRVYLS
-910 ASDAARALFSLEIG
+910 ANDAARSLFSLEIG
-924 DDGTTGI
+924 DDETTGV
-931 IELKD
+931 IELKNSRIEELEFYD
-936 GRKEGWKSDDAWY
+936 LSGHRVMTPK
-949 TLDGRRLQGQ
+949 
-959 PTAKGVYVVNGKK
+959 KGVYVVNGKK

>member
-1 MRRSL
+1 MKRNF

-11 TLLCTLL
+11 MLLCTLI

-36 SKIKTGDIVV
+36 SKIQTGDIVV

-85 DTVKWKVTVKETDAG
+85 DTVKWKVTVKKTDAG

-107 YNVEGTYLNITDGNL
+107 YNEERTYLNITDGNL
-122 RVSAVNARYS
+122 RVSAVTARYS
-132 FDLQSVLLHLA
+132 FDLQSVLLHL

-167 NVKTEDNITDIR
+167 NVKTEDNITEIR

-185 FVLSTKPDISLSFPY
+185 FVLSTKPDITLSFPY
-200 KNYEADFSDGE
+200 KNYEADYADGE
-211 NSFTAPT
+211 GSFTAPA
-218 LTVDPSKAITYSSS
+218 LTVDPSKKIKYSSS
-232 DEKVATVDADGKVT
+232 DKKVATVDPDDGKVT
-246 LKKRGNARI
+246 LKKRGNVRI

-267 ISTSYMLRIDYK
+267 ISTSYVLRVDQK

-392 PTEQEGG
+392 PTEQGGG
-399 AVTFEPIEP
+399 AVTFDPIAP

-463 GGLLRRLLPGD
+463 DGLLRRLLPGD
-474 VKVMYENTKKP
+474 VKVMYENTKKT
-485 LDAFYK
+485 LNAFYK
-491 LNTETFA
+491 LNTETFEG
-498 DFEFPAEGTTVNDA
+498 FEFPAKGTTVNDA

-520 VAKWEYI
+520 VAKWEYT
-527 DETKTDSV
+527 DEEKTDSL
-535 FTAVKAGTTNLVV
+535 FSAVKAGTTNLVV
-548 KIKVIVQEKDPTDEN
+548 KIKVIVQEKDPADEN

-580 PRGVTPAGQNDGVY
+580 TRGVTPAGQNDGVY
-594 ELVTKPGDL
+594 ELVTKLDDL

-646 IEDNKISSDDLPEE
+646 IENDKISSDDLPEE
-660 AMILTLEKEDA
+660 AAILTLEKDGD

-708 TLKLGVREDMEVK
+708 TLKLGVREEVK
-721 DSCLVTITIDQ
+721 DSCLVTTITIDHE
-732 AKNDS
+732 KNDS

-752 PVKNVI
+752 PAKNVI

-764 MSSSFSGFAEDLKD
+764 MSSSFSGFEETLAD
-778 GNLPRIYRFVQND
+778 GNLPRIYRFVQSD
-791 QYTISTTSSTW
+791 QYTVANPGVEW
-802 QTLVSAYDV
+802 RTLISAYDV
-811 ELPAEIEA
+811 DLPDGVEA

-824 VTDDLVT
+824 VTKKSVN
-831 TEKVTGVKGGVPYLL
+831 TEKVTSVKGGVPYLL
-846 KVPGIGENYTLTRAL
+846 KVPSTGEDITLKRAETP
-861 GVAAPETN
+861 ATAPEKN
-869 LLKISDGTT
+869 LLEISDSET

-903 TGRVYLS
+903 SGRVYLP
-910 ASDAARALFSLEIG
+910 ANDAARSLFSLEIG
-924 DDGTTGI
+924 DDETTGV
-931 IELKD
+931 IE
-936 GRKEGWKSDDAWY
+936 WKNSRIEELEFYDLSGHRVM
-949 TLDGRRLQGQ
+949 T
-959 PTAKGVYVVNGKK
+959 PKKGVYVVNGKK

>member
-1 MRRSL
+1 M
-6 IFQSL
+6 
-11 TLLCTLL
+11 LLCTLI

-36 SKIKTGDIVV
+36 SKIQTGDIVV

-107 YNVEGTYLNITDGNL
+107 YNEKETYLNITDGNL
-122 RVSAVNARYS
+122 RVSAVTARYS
-132 FDLQSVLLHLA
+132 FDLQSVLLHL

-167 NVKTEDNITDIR
+167 NVKTEDNITEIR

-185 FVLSTKPDISLSFPY
+185 FVLSTKPDITLSFPY
-200 KNYEADFSDGE
+200 KNYEADINGGAE
-211 NSFTAPT
+211 SFPAPA
-218 LTVDPSKAITYSSS
+218 LTVNPSKKITYSSS
-232 DEKVATVDADGKVT
+232 DEKVATVDPDDGKVT
-246 LKKRGNARI
+246 LKKRGNVRI

-267 ISTSYMLRIDYK
+267 ISTSYVLRVDQK

-296 LLAGNVDDIE
+296 LLAGNVDDID

-392 PTEQEGG
+392 PTEQDGG
-399 AVTFEPIEP
+399 AVTFDPIAP

-463 GGLLRRLLPGD
+463 DGLLRRLLPGD
-474 VKVMYENTKKP
+474 VKVMYENTKKT

-491 LNTETFA
+491 LNTETFEG
-498 DFEFPAEGTTVNDA
+498 FEFPAEGTTVNDA

-520 VAKWEYI
+520 VAKWEYTS
-527 DETKTDSV
+527 EAKTDSL
-535 FTAVKAGTTNLVV
+535 FSAVKAGTTNLVV
-548 KIKVIVQEKDPTDEN
+548 KIKVIVQEKDPADEN

-580 PRGVTPAGQNDGVY
+580 TRGVTPAGQNDGEYV
-594 ELVTKPGDL
+594 LVTDPEDL
-603 EEGDRLLIATTVDDK
+603 QVGDRLLIATTVDDK

-660 AMILTLEKEDA
+660 AAILTLEKEGD

-693 SGGFDMSSLMGGGGA
+693 SGGFDMSSLMGNSGA

-742 NIPEGEKDDE
+742 NIPDGKKDDE
-752 PVKNVI
+752 TVKAKNVI

-764 MSSSFSGFAEDLKD
+764 MSSSFSGFEETLAD
-778 GNLPRIYRFVQND
+778 GNLPRIYRFVQSD
-791 QYTISTTSSTW
+791 HYTISTTSSTW

-811 ELPAEIEA
+811 ELPDEIEA

-824 VTDDLVT
+824 ITDDKVN

-846 KVPGIGENYTLTRAL
+846 KVPGTGAEYTLTRVL
-861 GVAAPETN
+861 GVTDPETN
-869 LLKISDGTT
+869 LLKISDSET
-878 TSGVYVLADKGA
+878 TSGVYVLADKGT

-903 TGRVYLS
+903 SGRVYLP
-910 ASDAARALFSLEIG
+910 ANDAARSLFSLEIG
-924 DDGTTGI
+924 DDETTGV
-931 IELKD
+931 IELKNSRIEELEFYD
-936 GRKEGWKSDDAWY
+936 LSGHRVMTPK
-949 TLDGRRLQGQ
+949 
-959 PTAKGVYVVNGKK
+959 KGVYVVNGKK

>member
-1 MRRSL
+1 M
-6 IFQSL
+6 
-11 TLLCTLL
+11 LLCTLI

-36 SKIKTGDIVV
+36 SKIQTGDIVV

-122 RVSAVNARYS
+122 RVSAVTARYS
-132 FDLQSVLLHLA
+132 FDLQSVLLHL

-167 NVKTEDNITDIR
+167 NVKTEDNITEIR

-185 FVLSTKPDISLSFPY
+185 FVLSTKPDITLSFPY
-200 KNYEADFSDGE
+200 KNYEADYADGE
-211 NSFTAPT
+211 GSFTAPA
-218 LTVDPSKAITYSSS
+218 LTVDPSKKIKYSSS
-232 DEKVATVDADGKVT
+232 DEKVATVDPDDGKVT
-246 LKKRGNARI
+246 LKKRGNVRI

-267 ISTSYMLRIDYK
+267 ISTSYVLRVDQK

-392 PTEQEGG
+392 PTEQEDG
-399 AVTFEPIEP
+399 AVTFDPIAP

-463 GGLLRRLLPGD
+463 DGLLRRLLPGD

-491 LNTETFA
+491 LNTETFEG
-498 DFEFPAEGTTVNDA
+498 FKFPAEGTTVNDA

-520 VAKWEYI
+520 VAKWEYT
-527 DETKTDSV
+527 DEEKTDSL
-535 FTAVKAGTTNLVV
+535 FSAVKAGTTNLVV
-548 KIKVIVQEKDPTDEN
+548 KIKVIVQEKDPADEN

-580 PRGVTPAGQNDGVY
+580 TRGVTPAGQNDGVY
-594 ELVTKPGDL
+594 ELVTKLDDL

-708 TLKLGVREDMEVK
+708 TLKLGVREDMEVQ
-721 DSCLVTITIDQ
+721 DSCLVTITIDHE
-732 AKNDS
+732 KNDS

-742 NIPEGEKDDE
+742 NIPDGEKDDE
-752 PVKNVI
+752 PVKAKNVI

-764 MSSSFSGFAEDLKD
+764 MSSSFSGFEETLAD
-778 GNLPRIYRFVQND
+778 GNLPRIYRFVQSD

-811 ELPAEIEA
+811 LLPEEIEA

-824 VTDDLVT
+824 VTEKSVN
-831 TEKVTGVKGGVPYLL
+831 TEKVTSVKGGVPYLL
-846 KVPGIGENYTLTRAL
+846 KVPSTGEDITLKRAETP
-861 GVAAPETN
+861 ATAPEKN
-869 LLKISDGTT
+869 LLKISDSET

-903 TGRVYLS
+903 SGRVYLP
-910 ASDAARALFSLEIG
+910 ANDAARSLFSLEIG
-924 DDGTTGI
+924 DDETTGV
-931 IELKD
+931 IELKNSRIEELEFYD
-936 GRKEGWKSDDAWY
+936 LSGHRVMTPK
-949 TLDGRRLQGQ
+949 
-959 PTAKGVYVVNGKK
+959 KGVYVVNGKK

>member
-1 MRRSL
+1 MKRNF

-11 TLLCTLL
+11 MLLCTLI

-36 SKIKTGDIVV
+36 SKIQTGDIVV

-107 YNVEGTYLNITDGNL
+107 YNEDGTYLNITDGNL
-122 RVSAVNARYS
+122 RVSAVTARYS
-132 FDLQSVLLHLA
+132 FDLQSVLLHL

-167 NVKTEDNITDIR
+167 NVKTEDNITEIR

-185 FVLSTKPDISLSFPY
+185 FVLSTKPDITLSFPY
-200 KNYEADFSDGE
+200 KNYEADYADGAE
-211 NSFTAPT
+211 SFTAPA
-218 LTVDPSKAITYSSS
+218 LTVDPSKTITYSSS
-232 DEKVATVDADGKVT
+232 DEKVATVDADGKVI
-246 LKKRGNARI
+246 LKKRGNVRI

-267 ISTSYMLRIDYK
+267 ISTSYVLRVDQK
-279 GKKGSRT
+279 DKKGSRT

-373 ISDDGTKDNQMK
+373 ISDDGTKENQMK

-392 PTEQEGG
+392 PTEQDGG
-399 AVTFEPIEP
+399 AVTFDPIAP

-463 GGLLRRLLPGD
+463 DGLLRRLLPGD

-491 LNTETFA
+491 LNTK
-498 DFEFPAEGTTVNDA
+498 DFEGFKFPAEGTIVNDA

-520 VAKWEYI
+520 VAKWEYTS
-527 DETKTDSV
+527 EAKTDSL
-535 FTAVKAGTTNLVV
+535 FSAVKAGTTNLVV
-548 KIKVIVQEKDPTDEN
+548 KIKVIVQEKNPNDES

-580 PRGVTPAGQNDGVY
+580 TRGVTPAGQNDGVY
-594 ELVTKPGDL
+594 ELVTKLDDL

-708 TLKLGVREDMEVK
+708 TLKLGVREDMEVQ
-721 DSCLVTITIDQ
+721 DSCLVTITIDHE
-732 AKNDS
+732 KNDS

-742 NIPEGEKDDE
+742 NIPDGEKDGE
-752 PVKNVI
+752 TVKAKNVI

-764 MSSSFSGFAEDLKD
+764 MSSSFSGFEETLAD
-778 GNLPRIYRFVQND
+778 GNLPRIYRFVQSD

-811 ELPAEIEA
+811 LLPDEIEA

-824 VTDDLVT
+824 VTEKSVN
-831 TEKVTGVKGGVPYLL
+831 TEKVTSVKGGVPYLL
-846 KVPGIGENYTLTRAL
+846 KVPSTVEDITLKRAETP
-861 GVAAPETN
+861 ATAPEKN
-869 LLKISDGTT
+869 LLEISDSET
-878 TSGVYVLADKGA
+878 TSGVYVLADKGT

-903 TGRVYLS
+903 SGRVYLP
-910 ASDAARALFSLEIG
+910 ANDAARSLFSLEIG
-924 DDGTTGI
+924 DDETTGV
-931 IELKD
+931 IELKNSRIEELEFYD
-936 GRKEGWKSDDAWY
+936 LSGHRVMTPK
-949 TLDGRRLQGQ
+949 
-959 PTAKGVYVVNGKK
+959 KGVYVVNGKK

>member
-1 MRRSL
+1 M
-6 IFQSL
+6 
-11 TLLCTLL
+11 LLCTLI

-36 SKIKTGDIVV
+36 SKIQTGDIVV

-122 RVSAVNARYS
+122 RVSAVTARYS
-132 FDLQSVLLHLA
+132 FDLQSVLLHL

-167 NVKTEDNITDIR
+167 NVKTEDNITEIR

-185 FVLSTKPDISLSFPY
+185 FVLSTKPDITLSFPY
-200 KNYEADFSDGE
+200 KNYEADYADGAE
-211 NSFTAPT
+211 SFMAPA
-218 LTVDPSKAITYSSS
+218 LTVDPSKTITYSSS

-246 LKKRGNARI
+246 LKKRGNVRI

-267 ISTSYMLRIDYK
+267 ISTSYVLRVDQK

-296 LLAGNVDDIE
+296 LLAGNVDDID

-392 PTEQEGG
+392 PTEQDGG
-399 AVTFEPIEP
+399 AVTFDPIAP

-463 GGLLRRLLPGD
+463 DGLLRRLLPGD
-474 VKVMYENTKKP
+474 VKVMYENTKKT
-485 LDAFYK
+485 LNAFYK
-491 LNTETFA
+491 LNTETFEG
-498 DFEFPAEGTTVNDA
+498 FEFPAEGTTVNDA

-520 VAKWEYI
+520 VAKWEYT
-527 DETKTDSV
+527 DEEKTDSL
-535 FTAVKAGTTNLVV
+535 FSAVKAGTTNLVV
-548 KIKVIVQEKDPTDEN
+548 KIKVIVQKKDPDDEN

-580 PRGVTPAGQNDGVY
+580 TRGVTPAGQNDGVY
-594 ELVTKPGDL
+594 ELVTKLDDL

-660 AMILTLEKEDA
+660 AAILTLEKEGD

-693 SGGFDMSSLMGGGGA
+693 SGGFDMSSLMGNSGA

-732 AKNDS
+732 EKNDS

-742 NIPEGEKDDE
+742 NIPDGEKDGE
-752 PVKNVI
+752 PVKAKNVI

-764 MSSSFSGFAEDLKD
+764 MSSSFSGFEETLAD
-778 GNLPRIYRFVQND
+778 GNLPRIYRFVQSD
-791 QYTISTTSSTW
+791 HYTISTTSSTW

-811 ELPAEIEA
+811 ELPDEIEA

-824 VTDDLVT
+824 ITDDKVN

-846 KVPGIGENYTLTRAL
+846 KVPGTGAEYTLTRVL
-861 GVAAPETN
+861 GVTDPETN
-869 LLKISDGTT
+869 LLKISDSET
-878 TSGVYVLADKGA
+878 TSGVYVLADKGT

-903 TGRVYLS
+903 SGRVYLP
-910 ASDAARALFSLEIG
+910 ANDAARSLFSLEIG
-924 DDGTTGI
+924 DDETTGV
-931 IELKD
+931 IELKNSRIEELEFYD
-936 GRKEGWKSDDAWY
+936 LSGHRVMTPK
-949 TLDGRRLQGQ
+949 
-959 PTAKGVYVVNGKK
+959 KGVYVVNGKK

>member
-1 MRRSL
+1 MKRNF

-11 TLLCTLL
+11 MLLCTLI

-36 SKIKTGDIVV
+36 SKIQTGDIVV

-107 YNVEGTYLNITDGNL
+107 YNEDGTYLNITDGNL
-122 RVSAVNARYS
+122 RVSAVTARYS
-132 FDLQSVLLHLA
+132 FDLQSVLLHL

-167 NVKTEDNITDIR
+167 NVKTEDNITEIR

-185 FVLSTKPDISLSFPY
+185 FVLSTKPDITLSFPY
-200 KNYEADFSDGE
+200 KNYEADYADGAE
-211 NSFTAPT
+211 SFTAPA
-218 LTVDPSKAITYSSS
+218 LTVDPSKTITYSSS

-246 LKKRGNARI
+246 LKKRGNVRI
-255 TASFDGDDTYNE
+255 TASFGGDDTYNE
-267 ISTSYMLRIDYK
+267 ISTSYVLRVDQSDK
-279 GKKGSRT
+279 KKKGSRS

-392 PTEQEGG
+392 PTEQGGG
-399 AVTFEPIEP
+399 AVTFDPIAP

-435 GGTGTGTGTGSSEQK
+435 GGTGTGTGTGTGSSEQK

-463 GGLLRRLLPGD
+463 DGLLRRLLPGD

-491 LNTETFA
+491 LNTKDFEG
-498 DFEFPAEGTTVNDA
+498 FEFPAEGTTVNDA

-520 VAKWEYI
+520 VAKWEYT
-527 DETKTDSV
+527 DEEKTDSL
-535 FTAVKAGTTNLVV
+535 FSAVKAGTTNLVV
-548 KIKVIVQEKDPTDEN
+548 KIKVIVQKKDPTDEN

-580 PRGVTPAGQNDGVY
+580 TRGVTPAGQNDGVY
-594 ELVTKPGDL
+594 ELVTKLDDL

-708 TLKLGVREDMEVK
+708 TLKLGVREEVK

-732 AKNDS
+732 EKNDS

-742 NIPEGEKDDE
+742 NIPDGEKDGE
-752 PVKNVI
+752 PVKAKNVI

-764 MSSSFSGFAEDLKD
+764 MSSSFSGFEETLAD
-778 GNLPRIYRFVQND
+778 GNLPRIYRFVQSD
-791 QYTISTTSSTW
+791 QYTISTTNSTW

-811 ELPAEIEA
+811 KLPEEIEA

-824 VTDDLVT
+824 VTEKSVN
-831 TEKVTGVKGGVPYLL
+831 TEKVTSVKGGVPYLL
-846 KVPGIGENYTLTRAL
+846 KVPSTGEDITLKRAETP
-861 GVAAPETN
+861 ATAPEKN
-869 LLKISDGTT
+869 LLEISDSET
-878 TSGVYVLADKGA
+878 TSGVYVLADKGT

-903 TGRVYLS
+903 SGRVYLP
-910 ASDAARALFSLEIG
+910 ANDAARSLFSLEIG
-924 DDGTTGI
+924 DDETTGV
-931 IELKD
+931 IELKNSRIEELEFYD
-936 GRKEGWKSDDAWY
+936 LSGHRVMTPK
-949 TLDGRRLQGQ
+949 
-959 PTAKGVYVVNGKK
+959 KGVYVVNGKK

>member
-1 MRRSL
+1 MKRSL

-60 AEDKSPNAPAIQL
+60 AEDKSPNAPTIQL

-85 DTVKWKVTVKETDAG
+85 DTVKWKVTVNETDAG

-107 YNVEGTYLNITDGNL
+107 FNTKGTYLNITDGNL
-122 RVSAVNARYS
+122 RVSAVTARYS
-132 FDLQSVLLHLA
+132 FDLQSVLLHLQ
-143 AAGSNEYYVGI
+143 AGSNDYYVGI
-154 KTSNNIINTSTEW
+154 KTSNNIINTSSEW

-218 LTVDPSKAITYSSS
+218 LTVDPSKTITYSSS

-423 IYTEDESMFGGM
+423 IYTEDESMIPGGI
-435 GGTGTGTGTGSSEQK
+435 GGNENEQK

-463 GGLLRRLLPGD
+463 DGLLRRLLPGD
-474 VKVMYENTKKP
+474 VKVMYENTTKT

-491 LNTETFA
+491 LNTETFEGIAFPGEGVTA
-498 DFEFPAEGTTVNDA
+498 DPA

-548 KIKVIVQEKDPTDEN
+548 KIKVIVQEKDPADEN

-580 PRGVTPAGQNDGVY
+580 TRGVIPAGQDDGEYV
-594 ELVTKPGDL
+594 LVTDPEDLQVGDK
-603 EEGDRLLIATTVDDK
+603 LLIATTVDDK

-638 GGNTKEVT
+638 GGNAKEVT
-646 IEDNKISSDDLPEE
+646 IENDKISSGDLPEE
-660 AMILTLEKEDA
+660 AAILTLEKEGDY
-671 FWLFNGGKNAD
+671 WLFNGGKNAE
-682 GKNTYL
+682 GKETYL
-688 YPSAS
+688 YPAS
-693 SGGFDMSSLMGGGGA
+693 SSNSGGFDMSSLMGNSGA

-721 DSCLVTITIDQ
+721 DSCLVTIIIDHE
-732 AKNDS
+732 KNDS
-737 ATVKF
+737 ATVMF
-742 NIPEGEKDDE
+742 NIPDGEKDGK
-752 PVKNVI
+752 PVKAKNVI

-764 MSSSFSGFAEDLKD
+764 MSSSFSGFEETLAD